1 MNEIPPKHTPDD
13 MPPSGGNLV
22 SVYQAASGA
31 NSESFPVLKAFQ
43 DYIEAERAQ
52 ARKRVVS
59 LSIFFAVIICV
70 VVGGFLAT
78 GIYLLRDR
86 AQLQDKLFDLAFAP
100 RTPAETPQPVYV
112 TPPAPAPQAGL
123 DGETVKELS
132 KEVIAAVQAGIGKQI
147 DGVSEISQQVHEKV
161 SAQETEM
168 EKLRQALSEM
178 KEQNEQLKGDVET
191 MLADAAQ
198 PPPQP
203 EVAPAVAPAAEA
215 TAVAEVATAPAP
227 APVAAPPAAPVLKEP
242 PVTPDGVKPPDAPKG
257 MMATTLPLNSKS
269 NATIPWR
276 VIIPE

>member
-1 MNEIPPKHTPDD
+1 